1 MKSKPTT
8 LAPPSM
14 IAVNTRPISGVQVTP
29 GLPSN
34 GGVLKVSSSIA
45 TTTAGED
52 DGACTSPK
60 ARQRSMVRKSIE
72 NPRNQSNA
80 GEAARRPAAECNQN
94 ACCAAR
100 RRTGSMDVLRT
111 DGAIGSAAGG

>member
-1 MKSKPTT
+1 MMSKPTT

-14 IAVNTRPISGVQVTP
+14 IALNTRPISGVQVTL

-52 DGACTSPK
+52 GVQVAEGAP
-60 ARQRSMVRKSIE
+60 AQHGQQVDR
-72 NPRNQSNA
+72 
-80 GEAARRPAAECNQN
+80 EAPHPVER
-94 ACCAAR
+94 
-100 RRTGSMDVLRT
+100 G
-111 DGAIGSAAGG
+111 